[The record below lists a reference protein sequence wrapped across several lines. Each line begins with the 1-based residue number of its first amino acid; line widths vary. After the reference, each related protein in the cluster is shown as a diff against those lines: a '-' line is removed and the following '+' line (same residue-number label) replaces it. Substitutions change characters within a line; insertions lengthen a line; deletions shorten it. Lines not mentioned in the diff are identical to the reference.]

1 MGLTLS
7 GCECTIYFQIVQ
19 NVIHSCFTAF
29 SALKGVNHWLLQ
41 WKPAQASK
49 HLRWHH
55 CHQKQH
61 PGCFPSLRGSFPS
74 LCLLPLPSSIT
85 LWSATIFPS
94 EHTNIKHT
102 FDLWQPHTAAGTK
115 PNLINNGLFP
125 LKCFINVWLH
135 ILTTCFLYNQLTM
148 LDVSWTKATLP
159 ASPHFFFSKI
169 VFQEQKLPDQ

>member
-1 MGLTLS
+1 MHNLFSNCTECNSLLFYSLFCTERCKSLAASMKTSPSFKTFKVASLS
-7 GCECTIYFQIVQ
+7 SEAA
-19 NVIHSCFTAF
+19 SWLF
-29 SALKGVNHWLLQ
+29 SLSQRFIPIPV
-41 WKPAQASK
+41 
-49 HLRWHH
+49 R
-55 CHQKQH
+55 
-61 PGCFPSLRGSFPS
+61 
-74 LCLLPLPSSIT
+74 LLPLPSSIT

-148 LDVSWTKATLP
+148 LDISWTKATLP

-169 VFQEQKLPDQ
+169 VFQKQKLPDQ